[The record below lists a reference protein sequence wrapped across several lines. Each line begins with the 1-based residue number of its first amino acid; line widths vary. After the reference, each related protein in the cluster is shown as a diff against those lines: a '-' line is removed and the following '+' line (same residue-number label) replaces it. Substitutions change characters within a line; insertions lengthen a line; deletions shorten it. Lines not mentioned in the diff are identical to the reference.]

1 MSNPTETQAG
11 GTSADLSAVMASS
24 DDGDGSASRAVEVA
38 AKREV
43 TAFTPEGPIATRF
56 NHSLVNVVSTS
67 NSKDGVSP
75 TGVAMAIVS
84 LTSLAL
90 AVATA
95 QPAVAA
101 FSIPYLVSMMLGVLS
116 HAPDTFFVS
125 LDSEHSR
132 VVEGDEITMVATI
145 TSKVGI
151 ERCTVELDPGPKL
164 ELLSSPRVT
173 VSVAP
178 DVAVQV
184 PFILRVDK
192 WGLIQ
197 PARLSIRAEDRFSIF
212 ARSYEFSAK
221 GDIRAA
227 LPVEPLRDTIE
238 PGRYRSNVGSHRS
251 EQRGEGMELADVRE
265 YRPGDP
271 LKSINWR
278 ITNRRGEP
286 WVTDRHPDRAATVVI
301 VADMYSAFGTN
312 LHPGVV
318 RAVESLVN
326 AHLALHDR
334 VGALLLGADTA
345 WIPPQLGER
354 QRYRISDAL
363 IDATRWQKTWGKP
376 DLNKLVDN
384 DAVILVVSTLR
395 DRRVMTDLASLRA
408 GGHQLSILE
417 PLSAGDGVPDAAPGT
432 VVDQAIR
439 LDRLSRDVT
448 RRSFRDDGFIVVPWD
463 TDTPI
468 EPAIR
473 NLRIVYRA
481 QRVGRR

>member
-1 MSNPTETQAG
+1 MSDQSEITPSHSGDDAESPASG
-11 GTSADLSAVMASS
+11 GGAI
-24 DDGDGSASRAVEVA
+24 EVA
-38 AKREV
+38 AATREV
-43 TAFTPEGPIATRF
+43 TPFRPDGPIATRF
-56 NHSLVNVVSTS
+56 NHPLVNVASTS
-67 NSKDGVSP
+67 ISNDGMTPTGMAMAGVSV
-75 TGVAMAIVS
+75 VALVMA
-84 LTSLAL
+84 AL
-90 AVATA
+90 SA
-95 QPAVAA
+95 QPAVAVFA
-101 FSIPYLVSMMLGVLS
+101 IPYLVSLMLGALS
-116 HAPDTFFVS
+116 HVPDTFMVK
-125 LDSEHSR
+125 LDSEHPR
-132 VVEGDEITMVATI
+132 VLEGDEITMVASI
-145 TSKVGI
+145 TSEVGI
-151 ERCTVELDPGPKL
+151 ERCTVELEPGPKL
-164 ELLSSPRVT
+164 EIVSAPRVT
-173 VSVAP
+173 VAVAP
-178 DVAVQV
+178 GVAVQV
-184 PFILRVDK
+184 PFVVRVVR

-197 PARLSIRAEDRFSIF
+197 PERLLIRAEDRFSVF
-212 ARSYEFSAK
+212 ARSYQFSVR

-251 EQRGEGMELADVRE
+251 EQRGQGMELADVRE
-265 YRPGDP
+265 YRAGDP

-286 WVTDRHPDRAATVVI
+286 WVTVRHPDRAATVVI

-376 DLNKLVDN
+376 DLNKLVDS

-395 DRRVMTDLASLRA
+395 DRRVMHDLAQLRA

-417 PLSAGDGVPDAAPGT
+417 PLSSGDDVPDAEPGT

-448 RRSFRDDGFIVVPWD
+448 RRAFREDGFIVVPWD
-463 TDTPI
+463 TNTPI

-473 NLRIVYRA
+473 NLRIVYGA
-481 QRVGRR
+481 QRVGQR